1 MKEKL
6 LQKPWVVCPLAIL
19 CCALWGSAFPCI
31 KIGYRLFNIP
41 SDAVGSQIL
50 FAGYRFT
57 LAGILTIL
65 IGSVVSR
72 KALLPSKSSLPKI
85 FKLCMVQT
93 VIQYLFFY
101 MGLAHA
107 SGVKSAII
115 TGTNSLMAILIA
127 ALIFRQ
133 EKLTVAKIAGCT
145 LGFLGVAV
153 ANLGGGGAAEDLTF
167 RLNGEGFIFIS
178 AVSYAFSSV
187 LIKRYSVGEN
197 PVMLS
202 GWRFTAGGV
211 ILMTAGMLMGGN
223 VGPFTASASLMLF
236 YLALLSAVAYTLW
249 SILLKYNSVSRVSI
263 FGFMNPVV
271 GVLLSALLLKE
282 GGQALSVKNVLA
294 LLLVSAGIFVVNR
307 FQSKESVVH

>member
-6 LQKPWVVCPLAIL
+6 LQKPWVVCPLAII

-31 KIGYRLFNIP
+31 KIGYRLFHIS

-57 LAGILTIL
+57 LAGVLTIV

-72 KALLPSKSSLPKI
+72 KVLLPSRSSLTKI

-133 EKLTVAKIAGCT
+133 EKLTIAKIAGCT

-153 ANLGGGGAAEDLTF
+153 ANLGSGGGTEDLTF

-202 GWRFTAGGV
+202 GWQFTAGGV
-211 ILMTAGMLMGGN
+211 ILMTAGMLMGGD

-271 GVLLSALLLKE
+271 GVLLSALLLEE
-282 GGQALSVKNVLA
+282 GGQAISVKNVSA

-307 FQSKESVVH
+307 FQNRESVVH